1 MRPLGRR
8 LAGFR
13 FGLCFSFGG
22 NKSRRRRGGK
32 VGISRLR
39 RDFQGNVGAGENL
52 LSVFAGFLAP
62 AFSTALFG
70 CRADQLFSG
79 AAIAPY
85 YGWPVADRNGLVQVL
100 VDRDRA
106 PRQSVAE
113 SSLVDL
119 PRPLPD
125 GIRAMV
131 FSHLMGQKL
140 SSFSM
145 ACLVRATKAED
156 KS

>member
-1 MRPLGRR
+1 M
-8 LAGFR
+8 
-13 FGLCFSFGG
+13 
-22 NKSRRRRGGK
+22 
-32 VGISRLR
+32 
-39 RDFQGNVGAGENL
+39 GAGENL

-125 GIRAMV
+125 GHGAVLLHHAFRLHREDPVQVAP
-131 FSHLMGQKL
+131 
-140 SSFSM
+140 
-145 ACLVRATKAED
+145 LVPQLFVEVPD
-156 KS
+156 IQVVIGFLVEP